1 MKPQLA
7 RGELQI
13 IGTTTFEEYRK
24 TIEKDSALE
33 RRFQSI
39 YVNEP
44 DTEKCV
50 EIIRGIKNK
59 YEAFHSVVINDEIIR
74 LAVKLSS
81 QYITERFLPDK
92 AIDLIDEA
100 CAKAKLRK
108 NTSKIN
114 SETELISLKDS
125 DIRLTDIGKYL
136 GGKDSIEVIDEDDL
150 LSVVSVKTGI
160 PLNKITIEETK
171 DLSMLEKRLSEKIV
185 GHDEAVRKIS
195 NAIFRSKS
203 GLRDTSR
210 PTASFLFAGPTGVGK
225 TELAKSLAELL
236 FGSDKKLI
244 RIDISEYM
252 EKHSVSKLIGAPPG
266 YAGYDD
272 NGSNICE
279 KIRRSPYS
287 LVLFDE
293 IEKADREVLNIL
305 LQILD
310 DGILTDST
318 MRKVSFRNCIIIMTS
333 NVGAEL
339 ITCKFALGFT
349 ENASNSN
356 VEGLT
361 NAIKS
366 RFSPE
371 FINRIDDII
380 VFNTLQEE
388 NLIKISEKELENL
401 RKRAENLGIEISYSS
416 EVIDEIAHAKDTEKY
431 GARPIKRKITELIE
445 NELAVMIVNKSLNKG
460 DKVRVEMSDKKISF
474 SKCVAV

>member
-1 MKPQLA
+1 MFCRFFHAEQKNNPCLIGEAGFGKTAIVEGVAELFVRNLVPDTLKNRYIFSLDFTLLLSGSKYRGDFEERIKACIDEAIGAGNIILFIDELHTIVGAGVAEGAIDAANIMKPQLA

-13 IGTTTFEEYRK
+13 IGATTFEEYRK

-33 RRFQSI
+33 RRFQPI

-136 GGKDSIEVIDEDDL
+136 SGKDSIEVIDEDDL

-160 PLNKITIEETK
+160 PLNKITIEETN
-171 DLSMLEKRLSEKIV
+171 DLSMLEKRLSEKII

-244 RIDISEYM
+244 RIDMSEYM

-293 IEKADREVLNIL
+293 IEKADREVLK
-305 LQILD
+305 
-310 DGILTDST
+310 TFFCRYST
-318 MRKVSFRNCIIIMTS
+318 
-333 NVGAEL
+333 
-339 ITCKFALGFT
+339 T
-349 ENASNSN
+349 E
-356 VEGLT
+356 
-361 NAIKS
+361 
-366 RFSPE
+366 
-371 FINRIDDII
+371 
-380 VFNTLQEE
+380 
-388 NLIKISEKELENL
+388 
-401 RKRAENLGIEISYSS
+401 Y
-416 EVIDEIAHAKDTEKY
+416 
-431 GARPIKRKITELIE
+431 
-445 NELAVMIVNKSLNKG
+445 
-460 DKVRVEMSDKKISF
+460 
-474 SKCVAV
+474 